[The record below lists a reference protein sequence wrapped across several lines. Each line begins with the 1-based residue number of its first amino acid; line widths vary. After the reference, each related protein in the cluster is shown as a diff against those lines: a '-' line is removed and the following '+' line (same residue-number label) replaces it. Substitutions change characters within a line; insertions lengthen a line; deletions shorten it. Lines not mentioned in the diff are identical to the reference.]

1 MKRLPPRATSTD
13 TLCPDTTLFRAYRDP
28 LQGVTID
35 AGNGVVHWGAIE
47 AAGADFAYLF
57 ATDGDARVDPTYARN
72 MAAAREAGIR
82 TGPIHRYNLCKLA
95 TDQAANFIRHV
106 PRRDRKSTRLNSSH

>member
-1 MKRLPPRATSTD
+1 MRISDWSSDVCSSDL
-13 TLCPDTTLFRAYRDP
+13 
-28 LQGVTID
+28 
-35 AGNGVVHWGAIE
+35 

-95 TDQAANFIRHV
+95 TRSDESRVGKECVGTCNYRWSQSHSRNK
-106 PRRDRKSTRLNSSH
+106 KSMNRVVHD